1 MSRYSICRRSRRRG
15 RVRCAPDSTSISR
28 LNETN
33 KKTIKRD
40 FHTGAHTIPSL
51 NLGSLAELASPF
63 GARAA
68 APAFLADQ
76 AFFHARLT
84 LPVVVGNVVGAIA
97 PVSVDLARIVLLA
110 AAVSGLY
117 LVALSQATA
126 AARRPRPGPRPVLLA
141 DQALGDPRLAFSV
154 IIGDVVGIVSAISI
168 DLSGVELASAAV
180 IGFDL
185 IALAEITASA
195 VGIAAPA
202 VERRDEAGF
211 DARLGFAIVLCE
223 RLSEKDGKK

>member
-1 MSRYSICRRSRRRG
+1 M
-15 RVRCAPDSTSISR
+15 D
-28 LNETN
+28 
-33 KKTIKRD
+33 
-40 FHTGAHTIPSL
+40 
-51 NLGSLAELASPF
+51 LGSLAELASTLR
-63 GARAA
+63 ARAA

-97 PVSVDLARIVLLA
+97 PVSVDLAGIVLLA

-154 IIGDVVGIVSAISI
+154 IIGNVVGIVSAISI
-168 DLSGVELASAAV
+168 YLPGVVSAPPAV

-185 IALAEITASA
+185 IALAEAIAASA
-195 VGIAAPA
+195 VGVAAPA
-202 VERRDEAGF
+202 VERRDEARL
-211 DARLGFAIVLCE
+211 DSRLGLAIVLCE
-223 RLSEKDGKK
+223 RPLARDPKKVSGAAVLRKQRRKSHQL